1 MKEGLELNSEREILK
16 VRKREKKRNKKELD
30 RKRQRKRQ

>member
-30 RKRQRKRQ
+30 RKRQRKIQ